1 MIVFLLSH
9 QIILCRNAT
18 GNLSFLCRKETIFIY
33 FTVITFVV
41 YEKNKTGPHKLR
53 PIDFYP
59 KFGRSPFQQKITDSE
74 RKTLTNWYKFSRRFL
89 ALCRFCPFTFS
100 LMAWHERKKI
110 ILINYRL
117 FTIEFFYFFRK
128 KLTSFGQSYTSPL
141 AIIKMNKE
149 RF

>member
-33 FTVITFVV
+33 FTVISFVV
-41 YEKNKTGPHKLR
+41 YEKEQNWPPRTTPHQFLSEIWAIAFSVENNRLR
-53 PIDFYP
+53 KKDFDRLLQIFSTVLGFMPILSVY
-59 KFGRSPFQQKITDSE
+59 FQFDGVTRD
-74 RKTLTNWYKFSRRFL
+74 
-89 ALCRFCPFTFS
+89 
-100 LMAWHERKKI
+100 KKI
-110 ILINYRL
+110 ILVNYRL

-128 KLTSFGQSYTSPL
+128 KLTSFGRSYTSAFAL
-141 AIIKMNKE
+141 IKMNKE